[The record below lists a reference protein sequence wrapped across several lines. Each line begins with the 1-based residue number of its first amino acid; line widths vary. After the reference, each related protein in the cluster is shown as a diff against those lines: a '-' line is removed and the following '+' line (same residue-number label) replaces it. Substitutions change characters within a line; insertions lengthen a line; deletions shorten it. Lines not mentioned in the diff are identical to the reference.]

1 MADNKFVPIRIVAK
15 GPNVVPV
22 EIVLVDAIGVVPVRQ
37 FVGPANVV
45 PVYTTVVDTPR
56 VKVLEV

>member
-1 MADNKFVPIRIVAK
+1 MAIFVPIRVVAK

-22 EIVLVDAIGVVPVRQ
+22 EIVVVNAPGVVPVRQ
-37 FVGPANVV
+37 VAGTANVV

-56 VKVLEV
+56 VKVIEV